1 MYRYRF
7 FFLLDLLLSSLL
19 HSLFVS
25 GHLLLH
31 SLLLSF
37 PPSLS
42 DPPSPLR
49 PVVVLRLLTLLYE
62 CNFLLTL
69 ASYSH
74 LLASLLNMQDPPN
87 AVLLE

>member
-7 FFLLDLLLSSLL
+7 FLLNLLLSSLL

-31 SLLLSF
+31 SF

-49 PVVVLRLLTLLYE
+49 PVVVLRLLTLLCE

-87 AVLLE
+87 VVLLE